1 MQTKENTNYSGIDEL
16 IYGEEMRNYNR
27 HIVQMAIRY
36 AGKINKCVDFGA
48 GIGTLSLIFR
58 EQFGINP
65 LCVEIDAENISWLKK
80 RELDFV
86 ENLEDIPNDIDL
98 IFSSNVLEH
107 IEDDVAIL
115 KQLQAKLSS
124 NGYLYLYLPASML
137 LYNEFDVIVGHY
149 RRYQVAELKQK
160 LPKAGFTIKKIQY
173 DNSVGF
179 FATLAMKLFFGYNP
193 KSGIGSP
200 SSLRLFDRYLFPVSR
215 LMDNLVCKYILG
227 KNIVVIAQKT

>member
-1 MQTKENTNYSGIDEL
+1 MQTEETTKYSGIDEL

-27 HIVQMAIRY
+27 HIVQIAIRY

-80 RELDFV
+80 RKLDFI
-86 ENLEDIPNDIDL
+86 ENLGDLPNNIDL

-115 KQLQAKLSS
+115 KQLQAKLIS
-124 NGYLYLYLPASML
+124 NGYLYLYLPANMILWSAL
-137 LYNEFDVIVGHY
+137 DTEVGHY
-149 RRYQVAELKQK
+149 RRYQIAELKQK
-160 LPKAGFTIKKIQY
+160 LTKAGFIIKKIHY
-173 DNSVGF
+173 ADSVGF
-179 FATLAMKLFFGYNP
+179 LASLSMKLFGYKP
-193 KSGIGSP
+193 DSGIGSP
-200 SSLRLFDRYLFPVSR
+200 GSLRFYDRYLFPVSK
-215 LMDNLVCKYILG
+215 LMDSLGFKYILG
-227 KNIVVIAQKT
+227 KNLVVIAQKT